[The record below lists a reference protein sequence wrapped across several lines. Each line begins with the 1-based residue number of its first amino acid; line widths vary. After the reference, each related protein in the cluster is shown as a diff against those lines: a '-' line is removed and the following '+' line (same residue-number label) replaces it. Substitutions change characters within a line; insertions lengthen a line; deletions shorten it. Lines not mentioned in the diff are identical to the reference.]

1 MTAAALPHP
10 HHRPYLAM
18 AYGTLAYLCY
28 SMQDVLVSLMGK
40 IYPPL
45 LVTWIDCMVVL
56 CITGG
61 VALARKGVPG
71 LKAMYFT
78 HQPRLHILRAVF
90 FAVGVTMV
98 FSAIPHMRL
107 PNYYAI
113 IFLAPL
119 LSVAFSGAFL
129 KEPVNFQK
137 LAALLLG
144 FTGLMVAL
152 QPGPDGFNFY
162 SLLIVGAACMFA
174 CNGLLNRFLAKK
186 DPSIVLISYPITVS
200 VVLLFVPAL
209 LSFQPVA
216 LEHFLPMGL
225 MGLFLAA
232 AMFLN
237 ARSFR
242 YAPVYFNAPC
252 QFLQFIWGSLAQFLI
267 YGNWPRQASIIGA
280 MLIIF
285 SNLLIIFLQY
295 RAQEKETP

>member
-1 MTAAALPHP
+1 MPAAALPHP

-18 AYGTLAYLCY
+18 ACGTLAYLCY

-56 CITGG
+56 CVVAG
-61 VALARKGVPG
+61 VSLVRKGVPG

-78 HQPRLHILRAVF
+78 HQPRLHLLRAVF
-90 FAVGVTMV
+90 FAVGVAMV
-98 FSAIPHMRL
+98 FSAIPHL
-107 PNYYAI
+107 PLPHYYVI

-119 LSVAFSGAFL
+119 LSVAFSGVFL
-129 KEPVNFQK
+129 KEPVSIQK

-144 FTGLMVAL
+144 FTGLIVAL
-152 QPGPDGFNFY
+152 QPGPEGFNFY
-162 SLLIVGAACMFA
+162 SLLILGAAFMFA

-186 DPSIVLISYPITVS
+186 DPSIVLISYPITVT
-200 VVLLFVPAL
+200 VVLLFIPVL

-216 LEHFLPMGL
+216 AKHFLPLGL
-225 MGLFLAA
+225 MGVFLAA

-252 QFLQFIWGSLAQFLI
+252 QYLQFIWGSLAQLFI
-267 YGNWPRQASIIGA
+267 YGVWPQQSSIIGA
-280 MLIIF
+280 LLIIT
-285 SNLLIIFLQY
+285 SNLLVIYLQY
-295 RAQEKETP
+295 RTQEKETA